1 MIKNT
6 NLYLLI
12 ESTVTKINIERGKA
26 TGVEYVPTVVTE
38 GTTPPRQTVKARK
51 LVILTAGSLSSPRIL
66 ERSGLGAKVILEAAG
81 VTPIVDLPGVG
92 TNYQD
97 HNICLSA
104 YKVADDCETSDDM
117 CRRDPDAIL
126 KAEEG
131 WLSGKGT
138 MTSNFVDS
146 GARLRPTEAEVT
158 SLGPDFQNYWKKQ
171 FEKAED
177 KAVIFT
183 AWANGYATHH
193 STPNFTGPQTRPDLY
208 PQKICR

>member
-1 MIKNT
+1 MAKGT
-6 NLYLLI
+6 NLHLLVK
-12 ESTVTKINIERGKA
+12 STVTKINIEGGKA
-26 TGVEYVPTVVTE
+26 TGVEYVPTVETE

-51 LVILTAGSLSSPRIL
+51 LVILTAGCLGSPRIM
-66 ERSGLGAKVILEAAG
+66 ERSGLGDKAILKVAG

-97 HNICLSA
+97 HNTFASV
-104 YKVADDCETSDDM
+104 YRVADDCETFDDT
-117 CRRDPDAIL
+117 CRRNPDAIL

-138 MTSNFVDS
+138 MTSNFIDC
-146 GARLRPTEAEVT
+146 GARLRPTEAEVA

-177 KAVIFT
+177 KPVVFA
-183 AWANGYATHH
+183 AWANGYATRH
-193 STPNFTGPQTRPDLY
+193 SIPKFHKYPNQ
-208 PQKICR
+208 I